1 MNRKGLS
8 KVTGIIVIATMIAGC
23 SIASSNPNNDY
34 GVIIDA
40 GSSGSRVYVY
50 YWRHRD
56 DTTILPDA
64 YPADENGLGQTQ
76 SQKGSLLLNKKFITD
91 AIQVGSSA
99 KFVQ

>member
-1 MNRKGLS
+1 MMRRGLS
-8 KVTGIIVIATMIAGC
+8 TLAGIIVNATMIAGH
-23 SIASSNPNNDY
+23 SMASSNPNNDY

-50 YWRHRD
+50 YWRHCE
-56 DTTILPDA
+56 DTKILPDA
-64 YPADENGLGQTQ
+64 YPADENGLGQTK